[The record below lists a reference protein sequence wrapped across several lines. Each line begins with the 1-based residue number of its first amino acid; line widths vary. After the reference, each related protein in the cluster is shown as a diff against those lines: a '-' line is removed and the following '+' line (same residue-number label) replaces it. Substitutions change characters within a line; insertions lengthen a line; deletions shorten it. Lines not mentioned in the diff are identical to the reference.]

1 MVHQQ
6 TDLLNEIMAEAFER
20 GATDIYLLPGEPVA
34 YRIDGELVRST
45 EEPMSSGAIKELAIA
60 AVGEEDIEKLGR
72 TRPGI
77 IRSGCS
83 IPGVADGRLTIAKSL
98 GQCTISIRLF
108 PSTIPSPEEIRLPET
123 IVELSAQSSGLIV
136 FGGDTGSGKTTAAL
150 SLLDHINAERAVH
163 ICTVEAPVVAR
174 LTPKRAVVQ
183 QREVGM
189 DVPDGSTGVLAAMT
203 QGADII
209 YVAELRTADDVMA
222 ALTAADAGHLVITTV
237 HGSPPQMVVE
247 NMRQAF
253 PEDEWAS
260 VSALLARNLLTVT
273 SQLLLERKDGQG
285 RIAVYDLFVPDEQI
299 RNMIE
304 HGANFHRPRNPD
316 PAVYRDAKE
325 DIAHLLEQ
333 DLITEDVAKAGRGRL
348 YAAYRAYA
356 HKD

>member
-1 MVHQQ
+1 MVQQQ

-34 YRIDGELVRST
+34 YRIDGQLVRS
-45 EEPMSSGAIKELAIA
+45 EEEALSGQTIKEMAIA
-60 AVGEEDIEKLGR
+60 AVGEEDVEKLGR

-83 IPGVADGRLTIAKSL
+83 IPGVADGRLTIAKAL

-108 PSTIPSPEEIRLPET
+108 PSTIPSPEEIRLPQT
-123 IVELSAQSSGLIV
+123 IVDLSEQKSGIIV
-136 FGGDTGSGKTTAAL
+136 FGGETGSGKTTAAL
-150 SLLDHINAERAVH
+150 SLLDFINSQRAVH

-174 LTPKRAVVQ
+174 LTPKKAVVQ

-189 DVPDGSTGVLAAMT
+189 DVPDGSAGVLAAMT
-203 QGADII
+203 QGADVIF
-209 YVAELRTADDVMA
+209 VAELRTADDVMA

-237 HGSPPQMVVE
+237 HGAPPQMVVE

-253 PEDEWAS
+253 PEDEWAQ
-260 VSALLARNLLTVT
+260 VSALLARNLLVVT
-273 SQLLLERKDGQG
+273 SQLLLERKDGNG
-285 RIAVYDLFVPDEQI
+285 RLAVYDLFVPDEQI

-316 PAVYRDAKE
+316 PAVYRDAKDEIKQLLEEGLISE
-325 DIAHLLEQ
+325 DIANNGL
-333 DLITEDVAKAGRGRL
+333 GRL
-348 YAAYRAYA
+348 RSAYYSYA